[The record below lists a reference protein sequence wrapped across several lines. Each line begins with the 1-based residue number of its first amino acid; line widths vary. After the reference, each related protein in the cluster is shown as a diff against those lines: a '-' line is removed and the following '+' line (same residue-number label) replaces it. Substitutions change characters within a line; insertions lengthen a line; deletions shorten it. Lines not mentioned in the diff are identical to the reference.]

1 MNSNFYE
8 LVDDRTRAPVRLPN
22 QRVDFRGEHNFTIC
36 GGTPPKKLSSR
47 GHVFVKDENDRTREF
62 YPNVFGLAW
71 QLRPQLHTA
80 AQLMQT
86 GGGFLAGIGRAYQA
100 ADASNAWRL
109 LQAFEDEFAH
119 YLGEVDRAAAGR

>member
-8 LVDDRTRAPVRLPN
+8 LVDERTRAPVRLPDR
-22 QRVDFRGEHNFTIC
+22 RVDFRGEHNFTVY
-36 GGTPPKKLSSR
+36 GGTPPKKLGSTGR
-47 GHVFVKDENDRTREF
+47 VRVKDEDAREAEF
-62 YPNVFGLAW
+62 YPSVFGLAW

-109 LQAFEDEFAH
+109 LQAFEDEFTH